1 VKRSNRL
8 VILIGLLLAALAFV
22 GIVIVLNQSAATP
35 QAEAPTETVLVA
47 TEAIAIGDP
56 VTADVVEEQQVAI
69 GAAVRT
75 PLRAESQ
82 VQGQPA
88 LFAIPAGSQVTQEA
102 IGLGI
107 GAQNIAQQLGEGER
121 AIGFVIDRVQGVD
134 FLVQPGD
141 SVDVV
146 TSINVAGDGSTGL
159 VRTVKTILQNK
170 RVLYV
175 SNSRLQAA
183 PAASPAAG
191 DGGAPA
197 PAAEFATIVIV
208 IAGTDQD
215 AEVIRFAQ
223 RTATEIGDQV
233 PSALSL
239 TLRAPGD
246 ETIEETTGITIDQL
260 IEDYGVPIP
269 DMTDLEELQAGDE
282 SQPEP
287 AP

>member
-1 VKRSNRL
+1 
-8 VILIGLLLAALAFV
+8 
-22 GIVIVLNQSAATP
+22 
-35 QAEAPTETVLVA
+35 
-47 TEAIAIGDP
+47 
-56 VTADVVEEQQVAI
+56 
-69 GAAVRT
+69 
-75 PLRAESQ
+75 
-82 VQGQPA
+82 
-88 LFAIPAGSQVTQEA
+88 
-102 IGLGI
+102 
-107 GAQNIAQQLGEGER
+107 
-121 AIGFVIDRVQGVD
+121 
-134 FLVQPGD
+134 
-141 SVDVV
+141 V